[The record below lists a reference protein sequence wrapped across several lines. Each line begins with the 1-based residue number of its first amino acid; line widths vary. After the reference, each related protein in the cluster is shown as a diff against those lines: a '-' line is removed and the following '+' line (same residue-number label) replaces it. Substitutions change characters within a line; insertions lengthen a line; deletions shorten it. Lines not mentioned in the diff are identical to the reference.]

1 MRPASLRLDCCHFAI
16 VSLLLQTVVIVGTG
30 TTGTNKNITNAIIH
44 PPSTNKI
51 ATAMKRPRPAAA
63 LNKATAMKRPPPPPT
78 QKQRSS
84 DKMPDVSIWTRKTT
98 NPIKL

>member
-1 MRPASLRLDCCHFAI
+1 
-16 VSLLLQTVVIVGTG
+16 VIVGTG
-30 TTGTNKNITNAIIH
+30 TTGEKTNITNAIIH

-78 QKQRSS
+78 QKKRVLQT
-84 DKMPDVSIWTRKTT
+84 KMPAVSIRTRKTT
-98 NPIKL
+98 NPIKM